1 MFVEIKREPYIC
13 ALGPS
18 HKFDT
23 FDILPKWDYRALA
36 QAFTAKGYRM
46 TTIKELNAT
55 LNELKKLTR
64 QPALVEVVI
73 PEKDLP
79 QQMYRLEIE

>member
-1 MFVEIKREPYIC
+1 
-13 ALGPS
+13 
-18 HKFDT
+18 
-23 FDILPKWDYRALA
+23 
-36 QAFTAKGYRM
+36 M